1 VLYLKINQQITN
13 VDYQRIVGCPART
26 ATRDLNLMVNKG
38 IIELRGKGRGAHYL
52 LLKKRAINAPS
63 TPAEKD

>member
-1 VLYLKINQQITN
+1 